1 MDSELFTVGGLP
13 SQKGWDATAHGRSLP
28 DGTAAQVY
36 YQAAKLMRVSRF
48 CGHAL
53 YWLIVFLTI
62 YVAVSVWPMIL
73 SAWAKGLKDTKS
85 GFTQKEGLQY
95 LGASTSVVRDDTGW
109 ASTDSLAEAAM
120 KSQQE
125 TNMAAVAP
133 AKAGFRTERMTPEE
147 KLLEQQK
154 K

>member
-13 SQKGWDATAHGRSLP
+13 NATMHRDYTP
-28 DGTAAQVY
+28 QTAKVEEVY

-62 YVAVSVWPMIL
+62 YVVVSVWPMML
-73 SAWAKGLKDTKS
+73 SAWAKGLKEAKG

-120 KSQQE
+120 KGQRE
-125 TNMAAVAP
+125 TSMAEVTP
-133 AKAGFRTERMTPEE
+133 PKAGFRTERMTPEE

>member
-13 SQKGWDATAHGRSLP
+13 NATMHRDYTP
-28 DGTAAQVY
+28 QTAKLEEVY

-95 LGASTSVVRDDTGW
+95 LGSSTSVVRDDTGW

-133 AKAGFRTERMTPEE
+133 AKAGFRTERMTPEK
-147 KLLEQQK
+147 KLLKQQK